1 MNTKTAVVIR
11 SGLLNKKIKEQELAN
26 SQKNSWVKITLPI
39 CKKSCYNRRSNYQ
52 KGKIVGKRTE
62 YFREYFR
69 EYRKNKEY
77 RKKAN
82 KYSKEY
88 YRINKETL
96 LAKQK
101 EMDRLE
107 YFRKYM
113 KERRK
118 NPKWKLLDRARTRLY
133 SAIKNK
139 QGIKSKK
146 TLELLG
152 VKDFQEVINHLV
164 SQFREGMTLDNYGQW
179 HVDHIKPCSSFN
191 LLDVEEQKK
200 CFHYTNLQPLW
211 ARENLS
217 KGNRCINT

>member
-1 MNTKTAVVIR
+1 M
-11 SGLLNKKIKEQELAN
+11 
-26 SQKNSWVKITLPI
+26 
-39 CKKSCYNRRSNYQ
+39 
-52 KGKIVGKRTE
+52 GKRTE

-82 KYSKEY
+82 MYSKEY
-88 YRINKETL
+88 YQVNKETL

-101 EMDRLE
+101 EKDRLE
-107 YFRKYM
+107 YYREYM
-113 KERRK
+113 QERRK
-118 NPKWKLLDRARTRLY
+118 NPKWRLLDRARTRLY

-139 QGIKSKK
+139 KGIKSKK
-146 TLELLG
+146 TLDLLG

-217 KGNRCINT
+217 KGNKCINT